1 MPLMSNPADRRSPQ
15 IADQGWLDALKRR
28 DTVAVVDF
36 LHPDY
41 ALVLVHPSTVTV
53 HRDEWLRT
61 LSGYVISSWEVRGE
75 SWDLRD
81 DLALH
86 LHLVDMD
93 AAVFGADR
101 SGLFAV
107 TDTWL
112 RGDDGGWRV
121 WRRHSTPMTAGAMPR
136 S

>member
-1 MPLMSNPADRRSPQ
+1 
-15 IADQGWLDALKRR
+15 
-28 DTVAVVDF
+28 
-36 LHPDY
+36 
-41 ALVLVHPSTVTV
+41 
-53 HRDEWLRT
+53 
-61 LSGYVISSWEVRGE
+61 
-75 SWDLRD
+75 
-81 DLALH
+81 
-86 LHLVDMD
+86 MD

-112 RGDDGGWRV
+112 RDDDGWRV